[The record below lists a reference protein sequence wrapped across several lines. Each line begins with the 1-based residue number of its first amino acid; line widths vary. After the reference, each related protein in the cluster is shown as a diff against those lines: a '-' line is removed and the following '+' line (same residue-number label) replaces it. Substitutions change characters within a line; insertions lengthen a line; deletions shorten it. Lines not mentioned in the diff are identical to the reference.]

1 LLGTYWWKFYE
12 FYTLVVCKQNWIN
25 LSRQIQRLHSRY
37 FLITE
42 SSQERS
48 DHESDGE
55 LGQGEGRG
63 DGSHDTQAMVAL
75 DNKHNLAQREQYYA
89 AVQKGIATHKVERV
103 PGEFS

>member
-1 LLGTYWWKFYE
+1 MLATYWWKFYW
-12 FYTLVVCKQNWIN
+12 FCALVVCKQNWIDF
-25 LSRQIQRLHSRY
+25 SRQIQRLSIRY

-48 DHESDGE
+48 DHGSDGE

-63 DGSHDTQAMVAL
+63 DASHDTQAMVAL

-89 AVQKGIATHKVERV
+89 AVQKGIATHTVERV